1 MAWALDQRMLG
12 LARPPDPILLGLARP
27 QNPILLGLTLP
38 LDPRILGLARPLDL
52 IYLKCFKK
60 SVIDLMWAHIN
71 MLVNSKING
80 ILEQC
85 SGIN

>member
-1 MAWALDQRMLG
+1 
-12 LARPPDPILLGLARP
+12 
-27 QNPILLGLTLP
+27 
-38 LDPRILGLARPLDL
+38 LGLARPLDL
-52 IYLKCFKK
+52 IYLKYFKK

>member
-1 MAWALDQRMLG
+1 LSLSWMLENDMAWALDQKMLG
-12 LARPPDPILLGLARP
+12 LAWPPDQILLGLSQP
-27 QNPILLGLTLP
+27 QNPMLLGLTS
-38 LDPRILGLARPLDL
+38 LAH
-52 IYLKCFKK
+52 FKK
-60 SVIDLMWAHIN
+60 NVIDLMWAQIN